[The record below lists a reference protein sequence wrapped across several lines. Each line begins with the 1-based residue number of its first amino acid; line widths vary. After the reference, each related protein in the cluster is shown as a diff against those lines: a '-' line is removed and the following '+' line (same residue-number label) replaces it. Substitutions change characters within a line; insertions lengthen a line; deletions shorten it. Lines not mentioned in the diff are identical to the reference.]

1 MFISKENNL
10 FKEKEVYTKLEGYI
24 DKELPL
30 VGITTTSPDV
40 ATYKTIE
47 KSFELLF
54 LELNTEL
61 YTAHGKEISDVKA
74 CKKINELMSDTLLKL
89 RSNFSKD
96 AFDVCEEYA
105 STRVYELCT
114 LYPRYEKHIDTIRLC
129 FNETKAKLG
138 LIPPAD
144 IVEASKSYNQIYN
157 GLQNFSSVL
166 KLPKEYI
173 IHSAELLLNNHIYLP
188 LKKEV
193 NDLLQEKATHE
204 DNSNTE
210 CLASN
215 VRFRIYHI
223 KSLLCSKQ

>member
-10 FKEKEVYTKLEGYI
+10 FKEKEVYAKLENYI

-40 ATYKTIE
+40 TTYKTIE
-47 KSFELLF
+47 KNFELLF
-54 LELNTEL
+54 LELNTAL
-61 YTAHGKEISDVKA
+61 YTAHGKEDSVVKV
-74 CKKINELMSDTLLKL
+74 CEKINELMSDTLLKL

-157 GLQNFSSVL
+157 GLQNFPSVL
-166 KLPKEYI
+166 KLPKEYVT
-173 IHSAELLLNNHIYLP
+173 HSAELLLNNHIYLP

-193 NDLLQEKATHE
+193 NDLLQEKVTRG

-210 CLASN
+210 CCASN
-215 VRFRIYHI
+215 IRFRIYNI
-223 KSLLCSKQ
+223 KDLLFSE